1 MYTMNIGE
9 YKVIDNFLPTSY
21 FNNLKQIVESQDFSW
36 SFSHNATNKHIK
48 DKIGDFGLSHLV
60 IGYDHDRYKVLDH
73 KSKIQPFLMAAIYQ
87 MMDCV
92 GATEYLRA
100 RFDKTLYNPDMHR
113 HPIHADLPVKL
124 FYWTSIL
131 YLDDSDGDTVIWKK
145 RYKNYPEINF
155 DDNDESFSDENV
167 LVRVKPKQNRLVI
180 FDGHLYHTGHS
191 PSKQKSRTLLN
202 TNFR

>member
-1 MYTMNIGE
+1 MDKGE
-9 YKVIDNFLPTSY
+9 YKVIDNFLSKSY
-21 FNNLKQIVESQDFSW
+21 FNNLNNIVKSQDFNW
-36 SFSHNATNKHIK
+36 SFSSNSTNKHLK
-48 DKIGDFGLSHLV
+48 EKIGDFGLSHLV

-73 KSKIQPFLMAAIYQ
+73 KSKIQPFLMASIYQ

-100 RFDKTLYNPDMHR
+100 RFDKTLYNPEMHQ
-113 HPIHADLPVKL
+113 HPIHADLPVKF

-131 YLDDSDGDTVIWKK
+131 YLDDSDGDTIIWKE
-145 RYKNYPEINF
+145 RYNDFPLIEF
-155 DDNDESFSDENV
+155 DDDKPFSDENI
-167 LVRVKPKQNRLVI
+167 LVSVKPKANRLVI

-202 TNFR
+202 VNFR